1 VGMVLLLFNI
11 FALNKLKKGIGNAP
25 DI

>member
-1 VGMVLLLFNI
+1 MVLLLFNKI
-11 FALNKLKKGIGNAP
+11 ALNKLKKGIGNAL